1 MKKNLCENTLLYKQV
16 SFGSVIVFNTDE
28 HLIWCLQLREESN
41 PPLIVNKVQ
50 GLVTTFSV
58 VFITIMLHD
67 ELYRKKIIG
76 VYFSAYSISLLRI
89 YLLLYY
95 S

>member
-1 MKKNLCENTLLYKQV
+1 MLKFLLKNEKNLCENTLLYKQV
-16 SFGSVIVFNTDE
+16 SFGLVIVFNIDE
-28 HLIWCLQLREESN
+28 YLIWCLQLREESN

-67 ELYRKKIIG
+67 ELYRKKN
-76 VYFSAYSISLLRI
+76 YWRLF
-89 YLLLYY
+89 
-95 S
+95 